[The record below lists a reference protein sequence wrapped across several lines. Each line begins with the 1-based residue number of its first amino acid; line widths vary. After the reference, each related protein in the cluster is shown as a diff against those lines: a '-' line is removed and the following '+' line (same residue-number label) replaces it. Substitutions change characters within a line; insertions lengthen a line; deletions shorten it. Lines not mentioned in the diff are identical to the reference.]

1 MAEEERGSR
10 GPQEGNVIAFPTL
23 DVRAARTSQAA
34 QEVIKDLYESRET
47 ADAVI
52 TAVVRKDGGV
62 EFGCSNMTIT
72 RAVWLATYLRLR
84 IEKEMAV

>member
-1 MAEEERGSR
+1 MAEEEPPAR
-10 GPQEGNVIAFPTL
+10 PHEDNVIAFPTL
-23 DVRAARTSQAA
+23 DVRAARRSQAA

-52 TAVVRKDGGV
+52 TAVIRTDGGV
-62 EFGCSNMTIT
+62 EFGCSNMTIA
-72 RAVWLATYLRLR
+72 RAIWLATYLRLR